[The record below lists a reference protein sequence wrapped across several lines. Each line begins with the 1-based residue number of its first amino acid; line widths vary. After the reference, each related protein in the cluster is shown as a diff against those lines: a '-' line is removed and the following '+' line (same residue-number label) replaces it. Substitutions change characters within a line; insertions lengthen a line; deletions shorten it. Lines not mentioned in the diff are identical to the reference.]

1 MWTVREEC
9 GQGHET
15 PHSLSGGLLP
25 RLLPRGAGMSAVCGE
40 YLLGI
45 RWRAKHISPS
55 RHPHGID
62 VPSVLFI
69 SAFAFR
75 KWQGWGFSPGR
86 YDSRAQVLATV
97 LYQQER
103 QMASHCSGRA
113 EAYPSSLI
121 SLPSLFTSFPPSFPF
136 GQSLLSLS
144 QPSLL
149 PLVPTPIP
157 LHLVSSANFGAPARG
172 CTEQLPFP

>member
-15 PHSLSGGLLP
+15 PHFLSGGLLP
-25 RLLPRGAGMSAVCGE
+25 CLLPRGTGMNAVCGE

-55 RHPHGID
+55 RHPHEVD
-62 VPSVLFI
+62 SPSILFI

-75 KWQGWGFSPGR
+75 KWQGWGLSPGR

-121 SLPSLFTSFPPSFPF
+121 SLSSLFTPFPPSFPF

-157 LHLVSSANFGAPARG
+157 LHSVSSANFGAPARA
-172 CTEQLPFP
+172 CTKQLPFP